1 MGAVPVGSR
10 LRAIVV
16 TAVSAIDIQASSRS
30 RLDFLE
36 RLGWFLWVLFF
47 MGKFPEFDG
56 SSLSNSVRTSVQ
68 AHRLIRSSYDQDCP
82 ISDFVVKL

>member
-16 TAVSAIDIQASSRS
+16 AAVSAIDIQASSRS

-36 RLGWFLWVLFF
+36 RVDCFLWVLLF
-47 MGKFPEFDG
+47 MRKFPEFDG

-68 AHRLIRSSYDQDCP
+68 ANG
-82 ISDFVVKL
+82 

>member
-30 RLDFLE
+30 RLDFLLLD
-36 RLGWFLWVLFF
+36 LGL
-47 MGKFPEFDG
+47 
-56 SSLSNSVRTSVQ
+56 SSFIIALRYLDESITASGFESGLSNK
-68 AHRLIRSSYDQDCP
+68 D
-82 ISDFVVKL
+82 